1 MKRFTDRVAVV
12 TGSASGI
19 GRAVAERLAAK
30 GCDLAL
36 ADIDPEGLEQTASAV
51 RALGRRAITHR
62 VDVSDREQ
70 MQAFVTAVEDAYG
83 RVDVLVNNAG
93 VTVAATFDEHSI
105 EDFEWVVGIN
115 LWGVVYGCKLF
126 LPLLR
131 QQDEA
136 YVVNLSSMFGLIGMP
151 RQTSYCATKFA
162 VRGFSESL
170 AVELAET
177 GVRVLSVHPGG
188 IRTNIAKSARYR
200 GQDNE
205 KLRAKTVRFFEKMG
219 MAPEDAADRIVGA
232 MERNAE
238 RLLITRESY
247 ATDVIKRLM
256 PTMPSRWVAW
266 VHRKVT

>member
-12 TGSASGI
+12 TGAAGGI
-19 GRAVAERLAAK
+19 GRAVAQALATK
-30 GCDLAL
+30 GCDLAI
-36 ADIDPEGLEQTASAV
+36 ADIDAEGLAQTAAHIEG
-51 RALGRRAITHR
+51 LGRRVTTHR
-62 VDVSDREQ
+62 VDVSDRAQ
-70 MQAFVTAVEDAYG
+70 MEAFAAAVEQAHG

-93 VTVAATFDEHSI
+93 VTCAATFEEQSL

-115 LWGVVYGCKLF
+115 LWGVIYGCKLF

-131 QQDEA
+131 RADEA
-136 YVVNLSSMFGLIGMP
+136 YVVNLSSMFGIIGMP

-177 GVRVLSVHPGG
+177 SVRVLSVHPGG
-188 IRTNIAKSARYR
+188 IRTNIAKSARYVGPQSTQMR
-200 GQDNE
+200 D
-205 KLRAKTVRFFEKMG
+205 KTVRFFEKIG
-219 MAPEDAADRIVGA
+219 MSPASAAARIVAA

-247 ATDVIKRLM
+247 ATDVIKRLY
-256 PTMPSRWVAW
+256 PTVPSRFIAW

>member
-12 TGSASGI
+12 TGAGSGI
-19 GRAVAERLAAK
+19 GRAVAEALAAK

-36 ADIDPEGLEQTASAV
+36 ADIDPEGLERTASAIA
-51 RALGRRAITHR
+51 ALGRRATTHR
-62 VDVSDREQ
+62 VDVSNLAQ
-70 MQAFVTAVEDAYG
+70 MQAFAAEVEAAHG

-93 VTVAATFDEHSI
+93 VTVAATFEEQSI
-105 EDFEWVVGIN
+105 EDFEWVVSIN

-131 QQDEA
+131 AQPEA

-170 AVELAET
+170 AVELAGT

-200 GQDNE
+200 GANPDQ
-205 KLRAKTVRFFEKMG
+205 LRAKTVRFFEKLAMP
-219 MAPEDAADRIVGA
+219 PEAAAARIVGA

-238 RLLITRESY
+238 RLLITRETY
-247 ATDVIKRLM
+247 VTDVLKRLA
-256 PTMPSRWVAW
+256 PSVPSRWIAW
-266 VHRKVT
+266 VHRKVV